1 MSDEKIE
8 GAKVS
13 GNQFGYVFDV
23 WQGSTCWGGGSLA
36 VGSRRR
42 LTVPV
47 T

>member
-23 WQGSTCWGGGSLA
+23 WEGSPCWGGA
-36 VGSRRR
+36 VSPLVVGGG
-42 LTVPV
+42 
-47 T
+47 